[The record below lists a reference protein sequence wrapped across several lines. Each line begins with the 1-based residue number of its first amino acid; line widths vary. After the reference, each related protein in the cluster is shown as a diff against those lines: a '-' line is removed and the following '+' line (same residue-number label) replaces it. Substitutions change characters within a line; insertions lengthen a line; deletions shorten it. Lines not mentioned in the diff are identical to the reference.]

1 MKATLTNY
9 HQPPRKVRL
18 VADLIR
24 GKSVPTARVALS
36 FLDKKSAPAM
46 VKLLDS
52 AIANARF
59 ADENLDVD
67 MLYVKTLTVD
77 KGVTLKRVRP
87 FKQGRAGR
95 LHKIMSTVKMEL
107 GDRATLSGKALKRS
121 GKAPSKAEVV
131 AATTV
136 EKKEEAKPARP
147 SARAS
152 KPRAAKKTAKAS
164 K

>member
-24 GKSVPTARVALS
+24 GKSVPAAKVALL
-36 FLDKKSAPAM
+36 FLDKKSAPAL

-52 AIANARF
+52 AVANARF
-59 ADENLDVD
+59 GNETLDID
-67 MLYVKTLTVD
+67 TLFVKTLMVD

-95 LHKIMSTVKMEL
+95 LHKIMSTVKLEL
-107 GDRATLSGKALKRS
+107 GNRAGSVSKKAIVTKPVDVAEAKAES
-121 GKAPSKAEVV
+121 KAPSKPRTA
-131 AATTV
+131 
-136 EKKEEAKPARP
+136 KK
-147 SARAS
+147 
-152 KPRAAKKTAKAS
+152 AAKVSAQ
-164 K
+164 

>member
-24 GKSVPTARVALS
+24 GKSVPAARVALS
-36 FLDKKSAPAM
+36 FLDKKSAPAL

-59 ADENLDVD
+59 GNDALDVD
-67 MLYVKTLTVD
+67 LLYVKTLMVD
-77 KGVTLKRVRP
+77 KGMTLKRVRP

-95 LHKIMSTVKMEL
+95 IHKVMSTVKLEL
-107 GDRATLSGKALKRS
+107 GTKGASKSSKNAMKRVITETKS
-121 GKAPSKAEVV
+121 IEAPTVAKAP
-131 AATTV
+131 
-136 EKKEEAKPARP
+136 AKPRV
-147 SARAS
+147 
-152 KPRAAKKTAKAS
+152 KKVTTK
-164 K
+164 

>member
-24 GKSVPTARVALS
+24 GKRVSAARVALS
-36 FLDKKSAPAM
+36 YLDKKSAPAL

-59 ADENLDVD
+59 ADGSLDVD
-67 MLYVKTLTVD
+67 LLFVKTLTVD

-95 LHKIMSTVKMEL
+95 IHKIMSTVRMEL
-107 GDRATLSGKALKRS
+107 GTKG
-121 GKAPSKAEVV
+121 
-131 AATTV
+131 AATTGKKSAPVITETKSV
-136 EKKEEAKPARP
+136 EAAPVEAKVAR
-147 SARAS
+147 
-152 KPRAAKKTAKAS
+152 KPRAKKAS
-164 K
+164 TK

>member
-24 GKSVPTARVALS
+24 GKSVPAAKVALL

-46 VKLLDS
+46 AKLLDS
-52 AIANARF
+52 AVANARF
-59 ADENLDVD
+59 GDESLDIG
-67 MLYVKTLTVD
+67 MLFVKSLTVD

-95 LHKIMSTVKMEL
+95 LHKIMSTVKLEL
-107 GDRATLSGKALKRS
+107 GSRAG
-121 GKAPSKAEVV
+121 APKKN
-131 AATTV
+131 AAAV
-136 EKKEEAKPARP
+136 KPVEAAVEEKKPAK
-147 SARAS
+147 
-152 KPRAAKKTAKAS
+152 KTAAKKTAKSAQGGSAS
-164 K
+164 GRKATK

>member
-1 MKATLTNY
+1 MKATLKNY

-24 GKSVPTARVALS
+24 GKSVPAARVALA
-36 FLDKKSAPAM
+36 FLDKKSAPAI

-52 AIANARF
+52 AVANARS
-59 ADENLDVD
+59 ANESLDVD
-67 MLYVKTLTVD
+67 MLFVKTLTVD

-107 GDRATLSGKALKRS
+107 GNRAG
-121 GKAPSKAEVV
+121 APVKKVV
-131 AATTV
+131 ETKPVEASVAKEAA
-136 EKKEEAKPARP
+136 AKPAR
-147 SARAS
+147 
-152 KPRAAKKTAKAS
+152 KPRAKPARTTEAVQSGGKAAT

>member
-1 MKATLTNY
+1 MKATLKNY

-24 GKSVPTARVALS
+24 GKSVPAARVALS
-36 FLDKKSAPAM
+36 FLDKKSAPAI

-52 AIANARF
+52 AIANARSGN
-59 ADENLDVD
+59 DSLDVD
-67 MLYVKTLTVD
+67 MLFIKTLTVD

-107 GDRATLSGKALKRS
+107 G
-121 GKAPSKAEVV
+121 SKQK
-131 AATTV
+131 TV
-136 EKKEEAKPARP
+136 NSEQ
-147 SARAS
+147 
-152 KPRAAKKTAKAS
+152 KTAKAVEPKITKPHSVS
-164 K
+164 KKTTARKSAPKKLSTVN

>member
-1 MKATLTNY
+1 MKASLTNY

-24 GKSVPTARVALS
+24 GKSVMKARVALS
-36 FLDKKSAPAM
+36 FLDKKSAPAI

-59 ADENLDVD
+59 ADENLNVD
-67 MLYVKTLTVD
+67 LLFVKTLTVD

-107 GDRATLSGKALKRS
+107 GTKGGQASKTEPKLVATKSVEATDDTS
-121 GKAPSKAEVV
+121 V
-131 AATTV
+131 AAET
-136 EKKEEAKPARP
+136 K
-147 SARAS
+147 SAS
-152 KPRAAKKTAKAS
+152 KPRAAKKTAKKDAKS
-164 K
+164 E

>member
-24 GKSVPTARVALS
+24 GKSVPQARVALS

-59 ADENLDVD
+59 SNENLDVD
-67 MLYVKTLTVD
+67 MLFVKTLTVD

-107 GDRATLSGKALKRS
+107 GNRS
-121 GKAPSKAEVV
+121 SVMPKPTV
-131 AATTV
+131 AAKAT
-136 EKKEEAKPARP
+136 EKSSEKTETKPAR
-147 SARAS
+147 
-152 KPRAAKKTAKAS
+152 KPRAKKATK
-164 K
+164 

>member
-24 GKSVPTARVALS
+24 GKSVPQARVALS

-52 AIANARF
+52 AVANARF

-67 MLYVKTLTVD
+67 MLFVKTLMVD

-107 GDRATLSGKALKRS
+107 GTKGAQKPKLEPKLVDTKS
-121 GKAPSKAEVV
+121 
-131 AATTV
+131 V
-136 EKKEEAKPARP
+136 EAVKETQEAKPA
-147 SARAS
+147 A
-152 KPRAAKKTAKAS
+152 KPRAKKTAKKAAA

>member
-24 GKSVPTARVALS
+24 GKSVPAARVALS
-36 FLDKKSAPAM
+36 FLDKKSAPAF

-59 ADENLDVD
+59 ADANLDTDLLFVQ
-67 MLYVKTLTVD
+67 KLTVD
-77 KGVTLKRVRP
+77 KGMTLKRVRP

-95 LHKIMSTVKMEL
+95 LHKIMSTVKLEL
-107 GDRATLSGKALKRS
+107 GNRGTSTKTKKEAVPVLVETTSVE
-121 GKAPSKAEVV
+121 APKAEKKV
-131 AATTV
+131 A
-136 EKKEEAKPARP
+136 
-147 SARAS
+147 
-152 KPRAAKKTAKAS
+152 KPRAKKAATKSDS

>member
-1 MKATLTNY
+1 MKASLTNY

-24 GKSVPTARVALS
+24 GKSVPAARVALS
-36 FLDKKSAPAM
+36 FLDKKSAPAI

-52 AIANARF
+52 AVANARF
-59 ADENLDVD
+59 SDENLDVD
-67 MLYVKTLTVD
+67 LLFVKTLTVD

-107 GDRATLSGKALKRS
+107 GTKGVLKPKLVATKSVEAADEKMIGNT
-121 GKAPSKAEVV
+121 GGVTDSKL
-131 AATTV
+131 
-136 EKKEEAKPARP
+136 AR
-147 SARAS
+147 
-152 KPRAAKKTAKAS
+152 KPRATKKTIKS
-164 K
+164 DK

>member
-1 MKATLTNY
+1 MKASLTNY

-24 GKSVPTARVALS
+24 GKSVPAARVALS
-36 FLDKKSAPAM
+36 FLDKKSAPAI

-67 MLYVKTLTVD
+67 MLYVMKLTVD

-107 GDRATLSGKALKRS
+107 GTKGGNVSKKPLITETKSVDAIPEKA
-121 GKAPSKAEVV
+121 
-131 AATTV
+131 AATPA
-136 EKKEEAKPARP
+136 KKTTAK
-147 SARAS
+147 
-152 KPRAAKKTAKAS
+152 KAAKKAAKSS

>member
-1 MKATLTNY
+1 MKATLKNY

-24 GKSVPTARVALS
+24 GKSVPAAHVALS
-36 FLDKKSAPAM
+36 YLDKKSAPAM

-52 AIANARF
+52 AIANARS
-59 ADENLDVD
+59 ANESLDID
-67 MLYVKTLTVD
+67 TLFVKTLTVD

-95 LHKIMSTVKMEL
+95 IHKIMSTIKLEL
-107 GDRATLSGKALKRS
+107 GSRS
-121 GKAPSKAEVV
+121 AVMPKPTVAAKAPADT
-131 AATTV
+131 A
-136 EKKEEAKPARP
+136 EKKTAA
-147 SARAS
+147 
-152 KPRAAKKTAKAS
+152 KPRAKKPVKTEKTD

>member
-1 MKATLTNY
+1 MKASLTNY

-24 GKSVPTARVALS
+24 GKSVPAARVALS
-36 FLDKKSAPAM
+36 FLDKKSAPAI

-67 MLYVKTLTVD
+67 MLYVMKLTVD

-107 GDRATLSGKALKRS
+107 GTKG
-121 GKAPSKAEVV
+121 GNPSKKPVITETKSVDAIPEKA
-131 AATTV
+131 AATSA
-136 EKKEEAKPARP
+136 KKTTAK
-147 SARAS
+147 
-152 KPRAAKKTAKAS
+152 KAAKKNAKS
-164 K
+164 E

>member
-1 MKATLTNY
+1 MKATLKNY

-24 GKSVPTARVALS
+24 GKSVPAARVALS

-59 ADENLDVD
+59 ADDNLDTN
-67 MLYVKTLTVD
+67 LLFVKTLTVD
-77 KGVTLKRVRP
+77 KGMTLKRVRP

-95 LHKIMSTVKMEL
+95 IHISTDGTVWV
-107 GDRATLSGKALKRS
+107 GGHSVTCIDRSVQI
-121 GKAPSKAEVV
+121 P
-131 AATTV
+131 
-136 EKKEEAKPARP
+136 
-147 SARAS
+147 
-152 KPRAAKKTAKAS
+152 
-164 K
+164 

>member
-24 GKSVPTARVALS
+24 GKSVPAARVALS
-36 FLDKKSAPAM
+36 FLDKKSAPAL
-46 VKLLDS
+46 VKLLES
-52 AIANARF
+52 AVANARF

-67 MLYVKTLTVD
+67 MLFVKTLMVD

-107 GDRATLSGKALKRS
+107 GTKGAMKPKL
-121 GKAPSKAEVV
+121 
-131 AATTV
+131 AATKSVVTV
-136 EKKEEAKPARP
+136 EEKPEAKA
-147 SARAS
+147 AA
-152 KPRAAKKTAKAS
+152 KPRAKKAAKKAALNTNK
-164 K
+164 